1 MWARSILSSI
11 QCPTRSSPASATFA
25 RADRLSAPDH
35 SSLDSLLE
43 GDGFE
48 PSVPRHNKFC
58 GWLPSLSY
66 WLSLGAPRWQ
76 PGRDS
81 RPTPLIR
88 AITNAVG
95 TSSPEAARKR
105 GASGDDRRPTR
116 CRPGAGQ
123 RASSSAGGA
132 FCSGAG
138 RCLGFSAPFTSPAA
152 VGPPVSRQAISLRQ
166 SRRRRAG

>member
-123 RASSSAGGA
+123 RA
-132 FCSGAG
+132 G

-152 VGPPVSRQAISLRQ
+152 VGPAVSRQAISLRQ